1 MCCGLQQV
9 GPAVPAQSP
18 LQRER
23 LLQSIGKDHFP
34 FLLLVVEVRVAPEDG
49 KVCMGQRAARA
60 VNGSP
65 SPCSPSWA
73 QLDIIYCSIWCVDIY
88 LVSGV

>member
-1 MCCGLQQV
+1 MLRPTSGIKMSECEL
-9 GPAVPAQSP
+9 
-18 LQRER
+18 
-23 LLQSIGKDHFP
+23 P

-60 VNGSP
+60 VKWVPVPVLAVLGMS
-65 SPCSPSWA
+65 
-73 QLDIIYCSIWCVDIY
+73 IYLSSIRCVDIY